1 MFHGILLAKAKVSF
15 IFINALLHT
24 CMREIVDVN
33 SAVFSKSISLQTV
46 HHSLFLNNTKLQKC
60 IIKVFCT
67 LTGLI
72 NILRLQRIK
81 VLLHVHDSELE
92 LQKRIDSFFKF

>member
-1 MFHGILLAKAKVSF
+1 MFHEILLAKAKVSF

-33 SAVFSKSISLQTV
+33 SAVFLSAVFSKSISLQTV

-81 VLLHVHDSELE
+81 VLL
-92 LQKRIDSFFKF
+92 